1 MANVEASASPGD
13 LPTPGERRG
22 RWLAALSLLLLV
34 PTAVT
39 VVAWRD
45 VIELRRKVEWNA
57 IDVAAGQRIDFN
69 GARLSLSALDILPPM
84 AGLPSDR
91 TFARVRLDVETS
103 GPASQDW
110 LDCRIFLADSE
121 GRRWEAIN
129 FAPTALERQFK
140 KPGESPASR
149 CSTLS
154 VGTHQAGEKLAVDA
168 YFLVPRAATSSLRPT
183 LSAMGGRPGYLRFTP
198 ESKP

>member
-1 MANVEASASPGD
+1 MASVEASPGD

-34 PTAVT
+34 PVAMT

-45 VIELRRKVEWNA
+45 VIELRRKIEWNA

-69 GARLSLSALDILPPM
+69 GAHISLSGLDILPPM
-84 AGLPSDR
+84 AGLPPDR
-91 TFARVRLDVETS
+91 TFARVRLDVEAS

-110 LDCRIFLADSE
+110 LDCRIFLVDSQ

-140 KPGESPASR
+140 KPGDRPASR
-149 CSTLS
+149 CSTLA
-154 VGTHQAGEKLAVDA
+154 VGTHQSGDKLVIDA
-168 YFLVPRAATSSLRPT
+168 YFVVPSAMASSLRPT

-198 ESKP
+198 EAKP